1 MAATRILALDL
12 ATIGAAAWTAGELGG
27 IGTLHFDL
35 LARAGLTV
43 KKRAA
48 GHGAIFAQ
56 LHTLVLDLIDLAQP
70 EVVAI
75 EKDTGRGYA
84 TLVMLGGLRGVAEL
98 ACAQRGVRCIT
109 DIDASTARSLAG
121 VGGGSTSKAVA
132 GGRARMLFGLTT
144 QTDDEVDAVVL
155 HHAVRARL
163 LDEHRQALVKA
174 SLAKVKRTPS
184 TRRRAA

>member
-1 MAATRILALDL
+1 MVATRILAIDL
-12 ATIGAAAWTAGELGG
+12 ATVGAAAWTAGELGG
-27 IGTLHFDL
+27 LDTLHFDL
-35 LARAGLTV
+35 RARAGLTL

-56 LHTLVLDLIDLAQP
+56 LHTLVLDLIDLTKP

-75 EKDTGRGYA
+75 EKDTGRGYG

-98 ACAQRGVRCIT
+98 ACAQRGGRCIT